1 MKDILG
7 YLVQFYK
14 WLDKLPCQIKTI
26 LILTLIGVMFLSFTN
41 NNIKN
46 YIDKKYNTE
55 KELLLEQESYLE
67 KAAPQINDL
76 MESIIM
82 RDSCMSNI
90 ILLNYHNS
98 LISSNGLAYKHLTGI
113 SEKFRGLDNQPCI
126 DSWQNLDYINFID
139 EIQKINQN
147 DFTIID
153 KQDIAGKVRFP
164 NIWYKLNKCEFEYAV
179 LYPIRGTTESIGM
192 LIVIYKEDCLPV
204 IDLKYCHDIIYPGLH
219 KLSILLDFN
228 NLKKNYEN

>member
-1 MKDILG
+1 MKEILD

-14 WLDKLPCQIKTI
+14 WLDRLPCQIKTI
-26 LILTLIGVMFLSFTN
+26 LILGLIGVIFLSLAN
-41 NNIKN
+41 NNIKS
-46 YIDKKYNTE
+46 YIDKKYNIE
-55 KELLLEQESYLE
+55 KEILVEQETYLE
-67 KAAPQINDL
+67 KVAPQINDL
-76 MESIIM
+76 MQDIIIG
-82 RDSCMSNI
+82 DSCISNL

-113 SEKFRGLDNQPCI
+113 SEKFRGMDNYPCI
-126 DSWQNLDYINFID
+126 DFWTDLDYINYID

-153 KQDIAGKVRFP
+153 QETTSKIRFP
-164 NIWYKLNKCEFEYAV
+164 NFWHKLKKCEFKYAA
-179 LYPIRGTTESIGM
+179 LYPIRGTEEAIG
-192 LIVIYKEDCLPV
+192 LLVVIYKDEMPQ
-204 IDLKYCHDIIYPGLH
+204 INLKYSHDIIYPGLH